1 MEDIEKKLYEINGQ
15 IASLK
20 TDNHNLHCRI
30 SEIKEKLENQA
41 EFVESVHTMANE
53 LVHMREDFNRM
64 DTRVSEMEKKPGKR
78 WELVITVAITALVS
92 GLVGFL
98 VNTII
103 G

>member
-1 MEDIEKKLYEINGQ
+1 MEDIEKKLYDITGRV
-15 IASLK
+15 ASLE
-20 TDNHNLHCRI
+20 TDNHNLHLRLN
-30 SEIKEKLENQA
+30 EVRDKVETQGDL
-41 EFVESVHTMANE
+41 VESVHTMANE
-53 LVHMREDFNRM
+53 LVRMREDFNKM
-64 DTRVSEMEKKPGKR
+64 DMRISEMESKPGKR